1 MDAPDAP
8 DQRFDVGRTVGRYR
22 LRRKL
27 GAGGMGEVWLA
38 DDDRLGR
45 PVAIKRPSSSI
56 AASPEMLARLQREAR
71 HAAQLAHRS
80 IASVYDIVDEGD
92 QSFIVM
98 EYVDGE
104 DLSEVLRRGPLPLA
118 EALRLATAIADAV
131 AAAHAHGITHRDL
144 KPANVRVTADGQP
157 KVLDFGISHAPHHV
171 TAATAETVT
180 STFTTDARQITGT
193 PGYSAPE
200 QLLGHPTDARADV
213 FSLGALTFELVTGTR
228 AFDGGDLLSRA
239 MATLSAPTPRATD
252 HRGGLPPAL
261 DTLLDEAMQKAP
273 ADRLA
278 SAAEFRDRL
287 RAIASS
293 LSGVRPA
300 AEAPVAVT
308 ARPAHLG
315 ARLFVLAAVVA
326 ALSVGIAMVLRRPA
340 APAANPTATVASGGR
355 TVVAVLPPANLTGD
369 AGNDVMAVGFADSLF
384 NDLAGVASLTVVPPD
399 EVRQETRRLGTNLRD
414 VAHGLGAAYLVDS
427 TIQQSGADLRVNA
440 RLVKAD
446 GSLAW
451 RSDFDGNAD
460 RVFDLQRRVA
470 QGVVEGLQ
478 VHLAPDART
487 KIGAS
492 RSHDLDALREYW
504 KGRALLEGD
513 LGSAERRAEAT
524 HALEAAVAKDPA
536 FAEAHAALGEAY
548 WAHYGYGRDPEWAAK
563 SVAESTRAAELDPSQ
578 PRVWIA
584 LARVHNG
591 TGQVDRALTEVR
603 KAIELQPASDDAHR
617 VLGEVHQRAGRV
629 EDAAAAFDRAIALR
643 PDYWRNHYRKG
654 VFLSQSGRYDEAEA
668 ALRAAIALAPD
679 VAASHQ
685 SLGAAL
691 QLKGDLEGARQQYQ
705 QVLEMRPSSSA
716 WSNLGVILHWQGKY
730 REAVAAYR
738 KAADLGDREPLPHRN
753 MGDAYWAMGDRVQ
766 ARASYGVAV
775 SLLEEGLRVDPNDVD
790 NLVELAYC
798 ELRLGQGVSAQ
809 QHLRQAERHDPEA
822 RSVLYLKAVVAARDG
837 RLDDAL
843 ALVQRAVQRGAQVQE
858 IEYDDDLAPVRALPA
873 YRAWL
878 ASRSAARSSR

>member
-1 MDAPDAP
+1 ML
-8 DQRFDVGRTVGRYR
+8 DQPFDVGRTVGRYR

-45 PVAIKRPSSSI
+45 PVAIKRPSSDI
-56 AASPEMLARLQREAR
+56 AASPEMLSRLQREAR

-80 IASVYDIVDEGD
+80 IASVYDIVDEGG

-104 DLSEVLRRGPLPLA
+104 DLSEILERGPLPLA
-118 EALRLATAIADAV
+118 DALRLATAIADAV

-180 STFTTDARQITGT
+180 SGFTTDARQITGT

-213 FSLGALTFELVTGTR
+213 FSLGALTFEIVTGTR

-239 MATLSAPTPRATD
+239 MATLSAPTPRATE

-261 DTLLDEAMQKAP
+261 DALLESAMEKAP
-273 ADRLA
+273 AARLA

-287 RAIASS
+287 RGIAAS

-300 AEAPVAVT
+300 ADVPPAVVP
-308 ARPAHLG
+308 RRAHLG
-315 ARLFVLAAVVA
+315 GRLFVLAGVVA
-326 ALSVGIAMVLRRPA
+326 ALSVVIGLLLRRPA
-340 APAANPTATVASGGR
+340 TPDAATPAADVSADGR
-355 TVVAVLPPANLTGD
+355 IVVAVLPPANLTGD

-384 NDLAGVASLTVVPPD
+384 NDLAGVTSLTVVPPD

-414 VAHGLGAAYLVDS
+414 VARGLGAAYLVDS
-427 TIQQSGADLRVNA
+427 TIQQSGSDLRVNA

-446 GSLAW
+446 GALAW
-451 RSDFDGNAD
+451 RSDFDGNAE

-492 RSHDLDALREYW
+492 RSHDVDALREYW

-513 LGSAERRAEAT
+513 LGSPERRAEAT
-524 HALEAAVAKDPA
+524 HALEAAVAKDPG

-548 WAHYGYGRDPEWAAK
+548 WSHYGYGRDPQWAAK
-563 SVAESTRAAELDPSQ
+563 SVAESTKAVELDPSQ

-591 TGQVDRALTEVR
+591 TGQVDRALMEVR

-617 VLGEVHQRAGRV
+617 LLGEIQQRAGRF
-629 EDAAAAFDRAIALR
+629 EDAAAAYDRAIALR

-654 VFLSQSGRYDEAEA
+654 VFLSTSGRYDEAVV
-668 ALRAAIALAPD
+668 ALRAAVALAPD

-691 QLKGDLEGARQQYQ
+691 QLKGDLEGGRQQYQ
-705 QVLEMRPSSSA
+705 QVLEMRPSSTA
-716 WSNLGVILHWQGKY
+716 WTNLGVILHWQGKY
-730 REAVAAYR
+730 ADAIAAHR
-738 KAADLGDREPLPHRN
+738 RAADLGDREPLPHRN
-753 MGDAYWAMGDRVQ
+753 MGDAYWAMGDQVQ

-798 ELRLGQGVSAQ
+798 ELRLGQGVQAME
-809 QHLRQAERHDPEA
+809 HLRQAERHDPEA
-822 RSVLYLKAVVAARDG
+822 RSVLYLKSVVAARDG

-858 IEYDDDLAPVRALPA
+858 IEYDDDLKAVRALPA
-873 YRAWL
+873 YRTWL
-878 ASRSAARSSR
+878 ASRTPARPAR

>member
-8 DQRFDVGRTVGRYR
+8 DPRFDVGRTVGRYR

-45 PVAIKRPSSSI
+45 PVAIKRPSSDI
-56 AASPEMLARLQREAR
+56 VASPEMLSRLQREAR

-98 EYVDGE
+98 EFVDGE
-104 DLSEVLRRGPLPLA
+104 DLSEILGRGPMPLA
-118 EALRLATAIADAV
+118 EALRLCTAIADAV

-157 KVLDFGISHAPHHV
+157 KVLDFGISHAPHHE
-171 TAATAETVT
+171 TAATAVTVAG
-180 STFTTDARQITGT
+180 TFTTDARQITGT

-213 FSLGALTFELVTGTR
+213 FSLGALTFEIVTGRR
-228 AFDGGDLLSRA
+228 AFDGSDLLSRA
-239 MATLSAPTPRATD
+239 MATLSSPTPRATE

-261 DTLLDEAMQKAP
+261 DALLESAMEKAP
-273 ADRLA
+273 AARLA

-287 RAIASS
+287 RGIAAS

-300 AEAPVAVT
+300 ADASTAVT
-308 ARPAHLG
+308 TRPSHLG
-315 ARLFVLAAVVA
+315 GRLFVIAGVVA
-326 ALSVGIAMVLRRPA
+326 ALSVVVGLLLRRPA
-340 APAANPTATVASGGR
+340 PPGADAPAADVGATR
-355 TVVAVLPPANLTGD
+355 IVVAVLPPANLTGD

-384 NDLAGVASLTVVPPD
+384 NDLAGVTSLTVVPPD

-414 VAHGLGAAYLVDS
+414 VARGLGAAYLVDS
-427 TIQQSGADLRVNA
+427 TIQQSGTDLRVNA

-446 GSLAW
+446 GALAW
-451 RSDFDGNAD
+451 RSDFDGNAE

-478 VHLAPDART
+478 VQLAPDART

-492 RSHDLDALREYW
+492 RSHDVDALREYW

-513 LGSAERRAEAT
+513 LGSPERRAEAT
-524 HALEAAVAKDPA
+524 HALEAAVAKDPG

-548 WAHYGYGRDPEWAAK
+548 WTHYGYGRDPQWAAK
-563 SVAESTRAAELDPSQ
+563 SVAESTKAVELDPSQ

-591 TGQVDRALTEVR
+591 TGQVDRALMEVR

-617 VLGEVHQRAGRV
+617 LLGEIQQRDGRFD
-629 EDAAAAFDRAIALR
+629 EAAAAFDRAIALR

-654 VFLSQSGRYDEAEA
+654 VFLSTSGRYDDAA
-668 ALRAAIALAPD
+668 VALRAAIALAPD
-679 VAASHQ
+679 VASGYQ

-705 QVLEMRPSSSA
+705 RVLEMRPNSSA
-716 WSNLGVILHWQGKY
+716 WTNLGVLLHWQHKY
-730 REAVAAYR
+730 GEAIAAHR

-753 MGDAYWAMGDRVQ
+753 MGDAYWAMGDQVQ

-798 ELRLGQGVSAQ
+798 ELRLGQGIQALE
-809 QHLRQAERHDPEA
+809 HLRQAERHDPEA
-822 RSVLYLKAVVAARDG
+822 RSVLYLKSVVAARDG
-837 RLDDAL
+837 RLDEAL

-878 ASRSAARSSR
+878 AARTSAR